1 MFKLFDLHKLKS
13 SCLKLFITEFSSPL
27 KAFFLSN
34 ILKLLIASRILTRVG
49 GKISFGGEVD
59 YRPELRRIKSVLLT
73 KLMISELDPEINAY
87 VSNDAKEILS

>member
-1 MFKLFDLHKLKS
+1 M
-13 SCLKLFITEFSSPL
+13 
-27 KAFFLSN
+27 
-34 ILKLLIASRILTRVG
+34 TRVG

-59 YRPELRRIKSVLLT
+59 YRPELRRIKSTLLT